1 MQPYT
6 DQEKEGKKIRTF
18 SADVENEELIW
29 HRDKTHREVT
39 VVEGTGWFF
48 QLDESVPFEL
58 KKGQSLSI
66 PKMEWHRL
74 FKKGDSD
81 LVLEIVESYIPSFK
95 NIVEAPKLSKGYGA
109 GLGDSTKDKRRAQ
122 FNKQAKMDDDD
133 PAAYKPAPGDA
144 RGKTKPSKYTKAYK
158 DMFGEKVEYYS
169 MPELKKQLKKEYGS
183 EASSLKIVKV
193 KGRGRTQS
201 VSIQTPSGQELDRY
215 NNVPGLGYTLAE
227 DTEDTKGIGTDG
239 LAKNYK
245 KITPGQSVEE
255 KLDPKKDDA
264 GDYIKDFMK
273 SDAPQFK
280 GKSKEKI
287 RQMAVAA
294 YLDDKDALTE
304 KTIKG
309 LEKKADESG
318 VAYDILKKVYDR
330 GMAAWRTGHRPGTT
344 PQQWAFARVN
354 SFLTGGT
361 TQKTTD
367 ADLWKKHKGKKESV
381 ELEEKEIS
389 EAKHMKFNKRT
400 LLRTMKKPEGVIQ
413 TSDGGQYTIY
423 RPKQTKQGF
432 NTSDLWQDKSIIAL
446 PIPAWPGGEVEIN
459 YDDITQYSETYHE
472 ESLKPTPAL
481 KQKLIKV
488 AGLTSATAE
497 KILALPQPMLTTVI
511 NQLLTAEVHHED
523 TSNNEVDLILERGKT
538 YILKQDRDDY
548 DRGVLV
554 TMNEDGSY
562 EMAYWVGDKYEPYP
576 IEMLVDGKSIKKD
589 GRIAKFNYH
598 PTVPKT

>member
-6 DQEKEGKKIRTF
+6 DQDKEGGKKIRTF

-48 QLDESVPFEL
+48 QLDENIPFEL
-58 KKGQSLSI
+58 KKGQTLSI

-95 NIVEAPKLSKGYGA
+95 NIVEAPKLAKSYGA

-133 PAAYKPAPGDA
+133 PAAYKLAPGDA
-144 RGKTKPSKYTKAYK
+144 RGKTKPSKYTIAYRK
-158 DMFGEKVEYYS
+158 KFG
-169 MPELKKQLKKEYGS
+169 KKE
-183 EASSLKIVKV
+183 EV
-193 KGRGRTQS
+193 
-201 VSIQTPSGQELDRY
+201 
-215 NNVPGLGYTLAE
+215 
-227 DTEDTKGIGTDG
+227 DTKGMGTDE
-239 LAKNYK
+239 LANSYK
-245 KITPGQSVEE
+245 KATPGQSVEE

-287 RQMAVAA
+287 RQMAIAA

-318 VAYDILKKVYDR
+318 IAYDILKKVYDR

-354 SFLTGGT
+354 SFITGGT

-381 ELEEKEIS
+381 ELEEKLITPS
-389 EAKHMKFNKRT
+389 
-400 LLRTMKKPEGVIQ
+400 
-413 TSDGGQYTIY
+413 
-423 RPKQTKQGF
+423 
-432 NTSDLWQDKSIIAL
+432 
-446 PIPAWPGGEVEIN
+446 PAI
-459 YDDITQYSETYHE
+459 
-472 ESLKPTPAL
+472 

-488 AGLTSATAE
+488 AGLTAKTAE

-511 NQLLTAEVHHED
+511 NQLLLADVQLED
-523 TSNNEVDLILERGKT
+523 TTNNEVDLILERGKT

>member
-18 SADVENEELIW
+18 SADVENEELVW
-29 HRDKTHREVT
+29 HRDKAHREVT
-39 VVEGTGWFF
+39 VIEGTGWFF
-48 QLDESVPFEL
+48 QLDERVPFEL
-58 KKGQSLSI
+58 KEGTRLFI

-74 FKKGDSD
+74 FKAGESN
-81 LVLEIVESYIPSFK
+81 LVLEIVEKQTPSFK
-95 NIVEAPKLSKGYGA
+95 DVIESKMPKKYGS

-133 PAAYKPAPGDA
+133 PDAYKPAPGDA
-144 RGKTKPSKYTKAYK
+144 RAKTKPSKYTKAYK

-193 KGRGRTQS
+193 KGPGRTQS

-287 RQMAVAA
+287 RQMAIAA
-294 YLDDKDALTE
+294 YLDDKDSLTE

-309 LEKKADESG
+309 LEKKADETG

-330 GMAAWRTGHRPGTT
+330 GMAAWRTGHRPGAT
-344 PQQWAFARVN
+344 PHQWAFARVN
-354 SFLTGGT
+354 SFVTGGK
-361 TQKTTD
+361 TQKTAD
-367 ADLWKKHKGKKESV
+367 ADLWAKHKGKKESA
-381 ELEEKEIS
+381 ELEEKLI
-389 EAKHMKFNKRT
+389 
-400 LLRTMKKPEGVIQ
+400 KP
-413 TSDGGQYTIY
+413 S
-423 RPKQTKQGF
+423 
-432 NTSDLWQDKSIIAL
+432 
-446 PIPAWPGGEVEIN
+446 PAI
-459 YDDITQYSETYHE
+459 
-472 ESLKPTPAL
+472 

-488 AGLTSATAE
+488 AGLTAKTAE
-497 KILALPQPMLTTVI
+497 KIMGLPQPMLTTVI
-511 NQLLTAEVHHED
+511 NQLLLAGDQLEESLSSKELSLISKVEKMLITLPGIATDLKRGHATVKKFNMAITNKDVAVFKKASEQIKSFILSRSEVSMIKKLAKPAGNREKKALAVFEKMIKELP
-523 TSNNEVDLILERGKT
+523 SM
-538 YILKQDRDDY
+538 Y
-548 DRGVLV
+548 DRVYDSWDDLDRYGANVSEEELAKLAKTVDDFSSFVL
-554 TMNEDGSY
+554 TR
-562 EMAYWVGDKYEPYP
+562 GD
-576 IEMLVDGKSIKKD
+576 IELVKKTLND
-589 GRIAKFNYH
+589 AAKLQEAVKPQCLKH
-598 PTVPKT
+598 EII

>member
-18 SADVENEELIW
+18 SAGVENEELIW

-39 VVEGTGWFF
+39 VAEGTGWFF

-144 RGKTKPSKYTKAYK
+144 RGKTKPSKYTKAYHQK
-158 DMFGEKVEYYS
+158 YG
-169 MPELKKQLKKEYGS
+169 KKE
-183 EASSLKIVKV
+183 
-193 KGRGRTQS
+193 
-201 VSIQTPSGQELDRY
+201 
-215 NNVPGLGYTLAE
+215 
-227 DTEDTKGIGTDG
+227 DTDTKGWGTDE
-239 LAKNYK
+239 LANSYK
-245 KITPGQSVEE
+245 KATPGQSVEE

-287 RQMAVAA
+287 RQMAIAA

-318 VAYDILKKVYDR
+318 VKYDILKKVYDR

-400 LLRTMKKPEGVIQ
+400 LLRTMKKPAGVIQ

>member
-1 MQPYT
+1 MKPYT
-6 DQEKEGKKIRTF
+6 DEHREGKKIRTF
-18 SADVENEELIW
+18 SAGVESTELVW
-29 HRDKTHREVT
+29 HRDLEHRQIKVL
-39 VVEGTGWFF
+39 EGKGWFF
-48 QLDESVPFEL
+48 QLDEDVPFEL
-58 KKGQSLSI
+58 KKGGEIFI

-74 FKKGDSD
+74 FKAGDNN
-81 LVLEIVESYIPSFK
+81 LVLEIVEKSIPSFK
-95 NIVEAPKLSKGYGA
+95 NVIEKKLSKSYGK

-144 RGKTKPSKYTKAYK
+144 RAKTKLSKHTIAYRK
-158 DMFGEKVEYYS
+158 KFGEFVEDDHQGPCWKTHK
-169 MPELKKQLKKEYGS
+169 MVGMKKKKGYPG
-183 EASSLKIVKV
+183 V
-193 KGRGRTQS
+193 
-201 VSIQTPSGQELDRY
+201 
-215 NNVPGLGYTLAE
+215 VPNCVPREE
-227 DTEDTKGIGTDG
+227 DVDTKGVGTDG

-287 RQMAVAA
+287 RQMAIAA

-309 LEKKADESG
+309 LEKKAAESG
-318 VAYDILKKVYDR
+318 IAYGILKQVYNR
-330 GMAAWRTGHRPGTT
+330 GMAAWKTGHRPGAT
-344 PQQWAFARVN
+344 PHQWAFARVN
-354 SFLTGGT
+354 SFITGGT

-432 NTSDLWQDKSIIAL
+432 KTSDLWQDKSIIAL

-523 TSNNEVDLILERGKT
+523 TSNNEVDLMLERGKT

>member
-18 SADVENEELIW
+18 SAGVENEELIW

-39 VVEGTGWFF
+39 VAEGTGWFF

-227 DTEDTKGIGTDG
+227 DTKGIGTDG

-287 RQMAVAA
+287 RQMAIAA

-309 LEKKADESG
+309 LEKKAAESG
-318 VAYDILKKVYDR
+318 IAYGILKQVYNR
-330 GMAAWRTGHRPGTT
+330 GMAAWKTGHRPGAT
-344 PQQWAFARVN
+344 PHQWAFARVN
-354 SFLTGGT
+354 SFITGGT

-481 KQKLIKV
+481 KQKLIEV

-523 TSNNEVDLILERGKT
+523 TSNNEVDLMLERGKT

>member
-144 RGKTKPSKYTKAYK
+144 RGKTKPSKYTKAYHQK
-158 DMFGEKVEYYS
+158 YG
-169 MPELKKQLKKEYGS
+169 KKE
-183 EASSLKIVKV
+183 
-193 KGRGRTQS
+193 
-201 VSIQTPSGQELDRY
+201 
-215 NNVPGLGYTLAE
+215 
-227 DTEDTKGIGTDG
+227 DTDTKGWGTDE
-239 LAKNYK
+239 LANSYK
-245 KITPGQSVEE
+245 KATPGQSVEE

-481 KQKLIKV
+481 KQKLIEV

-497 KILALPQPMLTTVI
+497 KILDLPQPMLTTVI

>member
-1 MQPYT
+1 MKPYT
-6 DQEKEGKKIRTF
+6 DEHREGKKIRTF
-18 SADVENEELIW
+18 SAGVESTELVW
-29 HRDKTHREVT
+29 HRDLEHRQIKVL
-39 VVEGTGWFF
+39 EGKGWFF
-48 QLDESVPFEL
+48 QLDEDVPFEL
-58 KKGQSLSI
+58 KKGGEIFI

-74 FKKGDSD
+74 FKAGDNN
-81 LVLEIVESYIPSFK
+81 LVLEIVEKSIPSFK
-95 NIVEAPKLSKGYGA
+95 NVIEKKLSKSYGK

-144 RGKTKPSKYTKAYK
+144 RAKTKLSKHTIAYRK
-158 DMFGEKVEYYS
+158 KFGEFVEDDHQGPCWKTHK
-169 MPELKKQLKKEYGS
+169 MVGMKKKKGYPG
-183 EASSLKIVKV
+183 V
-193 KGRGRTQS
+193 
-201 VSIQTPSGQELDRY
+201 
-215 NNVPGLGYTLAE
+215 VPNCVPREE
-227 DTEDTKGIGTDG
+227 DVDTKGVGTDG

-287 RQMAVAA
+287 RQMAIAA

-309 LEKKADESG
+309 LEKKAAESG
-318 VAYDILKKVYDR
+318 IAYGILKQVYNR
-330 GMAAWRTGHRPGTT
+330 GMAAWKTGHRPGAT
-344 PQQWAFARVN
+344 PHQWAFARVN
-354 SFLTGGT
+354 SFITGGT

>member
-1 MQPYT
+1 MKPYT
-6 DQEKEGKKIRTF
+6 DEHREGKKIRTF
-18 SADVENEELIW
+18 SAGVESTELVW
-29 HRDKTHREVT
+29 HRDLEHRQIKVL
-39 VVEGTGWFF
+39 EGKGWFF
-48 QLDESVPFEL
+48 QLDEDVPFEL
-58 KKGQSLSI
+58 KKGGEIFI

-74 FKKGDSD
+74 FKAGDNN
-81 LVLEIVESYIPSFK
+81 LVLEIVEKSIPSFK
-95 NIVEAPKLSKGYGA
+95 NVIEKKLSKSYGK

-144 RGKTKPSKYTKAYK
+144 RAKTKLSKHTIAYRK
-158 DMFGEKVEYYS
+158 KFGEFVEDDHQGPCWKTHK
-169 MPELKKQLKKEYGS
+169 MVGMKKKKGYPG
-183 EASSLKIVKV
+183 V
-193 KGRGRTQS
+193 
-201 VSIQTPSGQELDRY
+201 
-215 NNVPGLGYTLAE
+215 VPNCVPREE
-227 DTEDTKGIGTDG
+227 DVDTKGVGTDG

>member
-39 VVEGTGWFF
+39 VAEGTGWFF

-144 RGKTKPSKYTKAYK
+144 RGKTKPSKYTKAYHQK
-158 DMFGEKVEYYS
+158 YG
-169 MPELKKQLKKEYGS
+169 KKE
-183 EASSLKIVKV
+183 
-193 KGRGRTQS
+193 
-201 VSIQTPSGQELDRY
+201 
-215 NNVPGLGYTLAE
+215 
-227 DTEDTKGIGTDG
+227 DTDTKGWGTDE
-239 LAKNYK
+239 LANSYK
-245 KITPGQSVEE
+245 KATPGQSVEE

>member
-1 MQPYT
+1 MKPYT
-6 DQEKEGKKIRTF
+6 DEHREGKKIRTF
-18 SADVENEELIW
+18 SAGVESTELVW
-29 HRDKTHREVT
+29 HRDLEHRQIKVL
-39 VVEGTGWFF
+39 EGKGWFF
-48 QLDESVPFEL
+48 QLDEDVPFEL
-58 KKGQSLSI
+58 KKGGEIFI

-74 FKKGDSD
+74 FKAGDNN
-81 LVLEIVESYIPSFK
+81 LVLEIVEKSIPSFK
-95 NIVEAPKLSKGYGA
+95 NVIEKKLSKSYGK

-144 RGKTKPSKYTKAYK
+144 RAKTKLSKHTIAYRK
-158 DMFGEKVEYYS
+158 KFGEFVEDDHQGPCWKTHK
-169 MPELKKQLKKEYGS
+169 MVGMKKKKGYPG
-183 EASSLKIVKV
+183 V
-193 KGRGRTQS
+193 
-201 VSIQTPSGQELDRY
+201 
-215 NNVPGLGYTLAE
+215 VPNCVPREE
-227 DTEDTKGIGTDG
+227 DVDTKGVGTDG

-287 RQMAVAA
+287 RQMAIAA

-309 LEKKADESG
+309 LEKKAAESG
-318 VAYDILKKVYDR
+318 IAYGILKQVYNR
-330 GMAAWRTGHRPGTT
+330 GMAAWKTGHRPGAT
-344 PQQWAFARVN
+344 PHQWAFARVN
-354 SFLTGGT
+354 SFITGGT

-523 TSNNEVDLILERGKT
+523 TSNNEVDLMLERGKT